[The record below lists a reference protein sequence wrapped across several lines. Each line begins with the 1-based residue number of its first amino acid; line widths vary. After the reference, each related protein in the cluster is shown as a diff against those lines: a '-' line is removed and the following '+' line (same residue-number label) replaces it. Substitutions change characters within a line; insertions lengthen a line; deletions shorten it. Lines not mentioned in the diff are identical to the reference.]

1 MPRPA
6 KVKPAGAAAESEERE
21 VLMFYQKTRNC
32 RERKKL
38 EVKKEKKQEANRW
51 NYLKKSKDKVK
62 CLEGIIKKSEDKIK
76 QQRAEIQSK
85 LAQIANEERVIA
97 EAKIKLEHVKES
109 EKKLKKKQKMPK
121 KSL

>member
-97 EAKIKLEHVKES
+97 ESKLEVVKKS
-109 EKKLKKKQKMPK
+109 EKKLKKKQKMQK
-121 KSL
+121 KSE